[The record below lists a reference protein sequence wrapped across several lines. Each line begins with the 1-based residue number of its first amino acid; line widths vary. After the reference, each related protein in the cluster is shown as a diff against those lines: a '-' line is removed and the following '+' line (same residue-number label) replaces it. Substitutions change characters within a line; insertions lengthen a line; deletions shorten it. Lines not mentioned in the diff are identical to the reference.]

1 MSAGRRARN
10 SQKASRSNGDEKIT
24 STEDLVR
31 VLRLRRGNPKLL
43 FRGQGVDKPLLPK
56 IARGKVRDPEEIEKL
71 EREMLERFR
80 KESVPLLHV
89 QLPQTDWDWLSIA
102 QHQGLPTRLLDWSAN
117 ALAGLWFAV
126 SSDPPADSEYG
137 VLWVLNILPDD
148 LKSPSPT
155 TDIFKLKSTYIFQP
169 FHIDRRI
176 AAQSGW
182 FSVHKYAESSGKFV
196 PLDRNKQYKSRLKK
210 YKIPLD
216 AFDKIRK
223 ELRLMG
229 VTQATMFPDLSG
241 LCAEIRSAVLGEHP
255 DVESI

>member
-1 MSAGRRARN
+1 MGVKSHE
-10 SQKASRSNGDEKIT
+10 NGEIY
-24 STEDLVR
+24 SIEDLIR
-31 VLRLRRGNPKLL
+31 VLRVHQGDPKLL
-43 FRGQGVDKPLLPK
+43 FRGQGVDQPLLPK
-56 IARGKVRDPEEIEKL
+56 IARNRDPIEIEKL

-80 KESVPLLHV
+80 KESVPFLKAP
-89 QLPQTDWDWLSIA
+89 LPQTDWDWLSIA

-126 SSDPPADSEYG
+126 SSDPLADSGCG
-137 VLWVLNILPDD
+137 VIWVLNVLRED

-155 TDIFKLKSTYIFQP
+155 KSIFDLNRTYIFQP
-169 FHIDRRI
+169 FHIDPRI

-182 FSVHKYAESSGKFV
+182 FSVHKYAEAAEKFV
-196 PLDRNKQYKSRLKK
+196 PLDQNKRYKSRLKK
-210 YKIPLD
+210 YNLPYN
-216 AFDKIRK
+216 AFGRIRK
-223 ELRLMG
+223 ELRLLG